1 MRILKNKAFSKWAAK
16 EGISDNALRAAVE
29 EMARGLVEADLGGH
43 VFKKRVA
50 TVGRGKSG
58 GARTLLVYR
67 VGDKAFFVY
76 GLAKNIRANIKADE
90 LDGLKKLAK
99 ELLGYT
105 ARQLEQAIIGGALIE
120 ANGDE
125 EDNPG
130 RGT

>member
-29 EMARGLVEADLGGH
+29 EMVRGLVEADLGGH

-76 GLAKNIRANIKADE
+76 GFAKNIRANIKADE

-120 ANGDE
+120 VNGDE

>member
-76 GLAKNIRANIKADE
+76 GFAKNIRANIKADE
-90 LDGLKKLAK
+90 LDGLKKLARNCWGTRPGSWSRP
-99 ELLGYT
+99 LL
-105 ARQLEQAIIGGALIE
+105 AVH
-120 ANGDE
+120 
-125 EDNPG
+125 
-130 RGT
+130 

>member
-29 EMARGLVEADLGGH
+29 EMARGLVETDLGGH

-76 GLAKNIRANIKADE
+76 GFAKNIRANIKADE

-120 ANGDE
+120 VNGDE

>member
-76 GLAKNIRANIKADE
+76 GFAKNIRANIKADE

-120 ANGDE
+120 VNGDE

>member
-76 GLAKNIRANIKADE
+76 GFAKNIRANIKADE
-90 LDGLKKLAK
+90 LDGLKTLAK

-120 ANGDE
+120 VNGDE